1 MKHDRMDE
9 TPLMM
14 GVLDDGERVEEEL
27 DVEFTPDRSRGESAY
42 MTRRKPVP
50 VYTEAG
56 SLVMY

>member
-14 GVLDDGERVEEEL
+14 GVLDDGKRVEVEL

-42 MTRRKPVP
+42 MTSRKPVP
-50 VYTEAG
+50 VDTEAG
-56 SLVMY
+56 SLVM

>member
-9 TPLMM
+9 TLMM
-14 GVLDDGERVEEEL
+14 VVLNDGERMEVEV

-42 MTRRKPVP
+42 MTSRKPVP

-56 SLVMY
+56 RFIM